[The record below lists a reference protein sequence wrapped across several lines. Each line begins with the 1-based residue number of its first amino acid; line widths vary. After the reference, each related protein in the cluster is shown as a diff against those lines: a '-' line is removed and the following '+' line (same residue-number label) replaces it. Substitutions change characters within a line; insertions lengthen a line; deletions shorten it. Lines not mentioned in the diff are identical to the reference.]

1 MKSRA
6 SRRTLSSCSA
16 SCGDP
21 WYCEPLISNAYVAS
35 APADYSSWPGAGRA
49 QGLEGTCVCRV
60 WQQRPAASVLAP
72 PNAGLLRRR
81 TMNEDRP
88 PRVSSAPRCE
98 PSWTKFDGSATRC
111 ASGVPLVPYF
121 GPCSSERSA
130 SREREPGKSVAV
142 RRAGLG
148 AVRRAQVREQRPSGT
163 LAAPVRR
170 TRPKVSPLSE
180 F

>member
-130 SREREPGKSVAV
+130 SESGNLAV
-142 RRAGLG
+142 GCSEESRARRRTPRTGARATSIRNAGRAGETDQAKG
-148 AVRRAQVREQRPSGT
+148 
-163 LAAPVRR
+163 
-170 TRPKVSPLSE
+170 LSTP
-180 F
+180 